1 MKYARFL
8 MAASLM
14 LAACSG
20 LNEFEPDEK
29 APLDLDKE
37 ELVERVVFD
46 VPDLRFLGED
56 EATRASLSQD
66 TDGTIHFVWEESD
79 TLGIYPDQ
87 GAQVF
92 FAMTNGAGTNVASFD
107 GGGWALRKNVTYS
120 CYFPFVGNIYLK
132 RDAIPVSFTDQVQ
145 NGVSN
150 YEGIRFYLASKGTR
164 PTSGDLQFTFQ
175 YLNTIIRIKPTGLPA
190 GTYTKLS
197 ISTEEP
203 LFVQKGSFNL
213 DEENMAITGETYSN
227 SLEVSLKSFTIT
239 ENTPLVYIYLTSA
252 PVDLAGKTV
261 TIRMFADDGS
271 VYRCEKKP
279 TYAYE
284 APGWGGLSCDMTK
297 ETAIY
302 YTSTD
307 NSIVNPANP
316 EAFGAR
322 IVSNVYDGSRGILT
336 FDGDVTEIGDQA
348 FENCST
354 LTGIEIP
361 ETVTSIGDYAFSG
374 CTNLGADNTSA
385 NMPRMMHP
393 MWSFRSGE
401 SSFVIPDGVTS
412 IGAYA
417 FQDCT
422 SLTSITVPDTV
433 DSIGEGAFKGCSNL
447 STIDLP
453 DDITGWGE
461 NVLTGC
467 TGLTSVTIPDGVTSI
482 DAYAFAGCDHLTEVI
497 IPESVTSIGQY
508 AFENCENLVSITI
521 PNGVTRI
528 EDYTFAGC
536 ISLPSINI
544 PTGVKSIGD
553 SAFESC
559 HAMAN
564 VSLPSGLEHLGTYA
578 FASCMSFT
586 TFSIPRNITWI
597 SDGLLW
603 NCDHLINV
611 NIHEDVEGIGDSAF
625 SECSAL
631 TRIAI
636 PNNVTTIEKS
646 AFMESGLTS
655 VTIPENVTS
664 IGDQAFMYCRGLTH
678 ITVHAATPPANVT
691 ETTFEDTN
699 DCLIYVPSESLNAYK
714 AADGWSNY
722 ASRICDH
729 VYVDMGNG
737 MKWATTNVGAIGPD
751 DLGDY
756 FTWGGTEPVTP
767 STNSTSGSF
776 TDTANAIWGGNWRM
790 PTLAEWQALMD
801 SSNYTWIWD
810 PVRKGYIVKSN
821 VTGFVGNIIF
831 LPAAGVVAEPG
842 ICYLG
847 EEGDYWSSSLYPDS
861 SAYCLSFMNSVSCMS
876 EYTYGAGL
884 SVRPIYES
892 EPLGNMENPYD
903 TGREISLDD

>member
-252 PVDLAGKTV
+252 AGKTV

-453 DDITGWGE
+453 YDITIWGE
-461 NVLTGC
+461 NVLNGC

-636 PNNVTTIEKS
+636 PDNVTTIEKS

-756 FTWGGTEPVTP
+756 FTWGGTEPITP

>member
-46 VPDLRFLGED
+46 VPDLRFLGEED
-56 EATRASLSQD
+56 ATRASLSQD
-66 TDGTIHFVWEESD
+66 TTGTIHFVWETTD

-120 CYFPFVGNIYLK
+120 CYLPFVGNIYLK

-284 APGWGGLSCDMTK
+284 APGWGGLSCDM
-297 ETAIY
+297 
-302 YTSTD
+302 
-307 NSIVNPANP
+307 
-316 EAFGAR
+316 AR

-361 ETVTSIGDYAFSG
+361 ESVKRIGDYAFSG

-385 NMPRMMHP
+385 SMPRMMHP

-433 DSIGEGAFKGCSNL
+433 DSIGEGAFMGCSSL

-453 DDITGWGE
+453 DDITDWGE
-461 NVLTGC
+461 NVLSGC
-467 TGLTSVTIPDGVTSI
+467 TGLSSVTIPDGVTSI

-497 IPESVTSIGQY
+497 IPESVTSIGQH

-528 EDYTFAGC
+528 ESFTFAGC
-536 ISLPSINI
+536 VSLPRIII
-544 PTGVKSIGD
+544 PNGVKSIGN

-559 HAMAN
+559 HVMAN
-564 VSLPSGLEHLGTYA
+564 VSLPSGLEYLGTYA

-646 AFMESGLTS
+646 AFMDSGLTS
-655 VTIPENVTS
+655 VTRPEHVPS
-664 IGDQAFMYCRGLTH
+664 IGDQAFMYCRGLTY

-691 ETTFEDTN
+691 ETTFQDTN

-722 ASRICDH
+722 TSRICDH